1 MPELADNK
9 ERFSLCCSFGRV
21 GKATF
26 VSVDRDTLM
35 ASGVSTDKRIL
46 RLFPDFSSPL
56 KQQPAVLLSSE
67 HLYPCS

>member
-21 GKATF
+21 EKATF